1 MGAADPGM
9 GSEDPGLLKEPMG
22 GGALETGAAADGVCM
37 NDPGS
42 GGALAL
48 GGMEIWPIS
57 GTTLGTAAKGLIP
70 SAGGGVAVSSFKAR
84 LICTTASTHSVP
96 MAIIE
101 ARSRSEARMVDGGVT
116 SC

>member
-1 MGAADPGM
+1 
-9 GSEDPGLLKEPMG
+9 MG
-22 GGALETGAAADGVCM
+22 GGAFETGAAADGIGM
-37 NDPGS
+37 DEPGSGMDEPGS

-48 GGMEIWPIS
+48 GGVEIWPIS
-57 GTTLGTAAKGLIP
+57 GTTLGTAAMVGLLP
-70 SAGGGVAVSSFKAR
+70 SVEVGGALSSFKAR
-84 LICTTASTHSVP
+84 PICTTASTHSVP

>member
-1 MGAADPGM
+1 
-9 GSEDPGLLKEPMG
+9 MG
-22 GGALETGAAADGVCM
+22 GGAFETGAAADGIGM
-37 NDPGS
+37 DEPGS

-48 GGMEIWPIS
+48 GGVEIWPIS
-57 GTTLGTAAKGLIP
+57 GTTLGTAAMVGLLP
-70 SAGGGVAVSSFKAR
+70 SVEVGGALSSFKAR
-84 LICTTASTHSVP
+84 PICTTASTHSVP

>member
-1 MGAADPGM
+1 MGTA
-9 GSEDPGLLKEPMG
+9 DPGLLNEPMG
-22 GGALETGAAADGVCM
+22 GGALETGAAADGVGM
-37 NDPGS
+37 YDPGS
-42 GGALAL
+42 GGALPL
-48 GGMEIWPIS
+48 GGVEIWPIS
-57 GTTLGTAAKGLIP
+57 GTTLGTAAMVGLLP
-70 SAGGGVAVSSFKAR
+70 SAGVGVAVSSLKAR